1 MRLLHPKK
9 YYFISNFDQNIENK
23 LKKYNNIGIIYK
35 PKDHKNPKLLKK
47 IFRSNLTN
55 KIYLNSVIKYS
66 PGLKIQGIYIPSSNK
81 NILYNCN
88 LFRFRYLILGSAH
101 NLKEIFQKIRAGCDI
116 IFLSN
121 IYKTSSHP
129 DKKNSIGLLRFL
141 NIKNQIKNASIYALG
156 GVTKKKY
163 SSLNCIIKNF
173 GYGGISS
180 F

>member
-1 MRLLHPKK
+1 MHLLHPKK

-23 LKKYNNIGIIYK
+23 LKKYNKIGIIYK
-35 PKDHKNPKLLKK
+35 PKDHKNHKQLKK
-47 IFRSNLTN
+47 ILRSNLTN

-66 PGLKIQGIYIPSSNK
+66 PNLRIQGIYLPSDNK
-81 NILYNCN
+81 NILYNYN
-88 LFRFRYLILGSAH
+88 LFRFRYLLLGSAH
-101 NLKEIFQKIRAGCDI
+101 NLKEIFQKIRAGCSI

-129 DKKNSIGLLRFL
+129 HRKNSIGLLRFL

-156 GVTKKKY
+156 GVTRKKY
-163 SSLNCIIKNF
+163 NSLNCIIKNF